1 MTKCTK
7 DSRFMTLAEV
17 GRDKYTV
24 NLAAGSLA
32 GSEDKTIQIVLDAT
46 NKIKGA
52 VDNYQIT
59 LSGVT
64 YLGSAISTN
73 IASGLDL
80 RLEVGYNDQNQLIAY
95 IWLHNTGVNAVN
107 YSAQRFDIDVCYF
120 MPPESAK

>member
-1 MTKCTK
+1 MMTCTK

-59 LSGVT
+59 LNGVT
-64 YLGSAISTN
+64 YLGSTISTN

-95 IWLHNTGVNAVN
+95 IWLYNTGINTVN